1 MKKVIPALLSIAII
15 SANSAN
21 AQQGLHSSGG
31 NASGQGGSVSYS
43 VGQVFY
49 SSQSGSNGSL
59 IQGVQQPFELVVTA
73 LENPV
78 NALIRCEAFPN
89 PAVKELNLRISG
101 EQPEKGNWKLLDLR
115 GVSVLQGGISE
126 AETLISVGNL
136 PMATYTLQLF
146 SDKKILRS
154 FKVIKQ

>member
-1 MKKVIPALLSIAII
+1 MKKIISALISLALI
-15 SANSAN
+15 SANSAF
-21 AQQGLHSSGG
+21 AQVGIHSSGG

-49 SSQSGSNGSL
+49 STQSGSTGSL
-59 IQGVQQPFELVVTA
+59 TQGVQQPFELVVTA
-73 LENPV
+73 LENPA
-78 NALIRCEAFPN
+78 NSSIRCEAFPN

-101 EQPEKGNWKLLDLR
+101 EQVKKGSWKLLDLR
-115 GVSVLQGGISE
+115 GVSVLQGNVSG
-126 AETLISVGNL
+126 AETLISVANL

-146 SDKKILRS
+146 ADKKIIRS